1 MVRRFERRR
10 EKKRKRRRWRS
21 RRRERERES
30 LRLGDLRMGVFGFNL

>member
-30 LRLGDLRMGVFGFNL
+30 LRLGDLRMGVFDFSL